1 MAIGSLGQY
10 LEDSTVENVVVDD
23 VKVCLL
29 PVDRDKEATEL
40 EPDHPMERGHAWLC
54 PNQDLGRGLGSTE
67 GFGERLL

>member
-23 VKVCLL
+23 VKVCVVLI
-29 PVDRDKEATEL
+29 DRDKEATKL
-40 EPDHPMERGHAWLC
+40 EPDHSMERGHAWLC
-54 PNQDLGRGLGSTE
+54 PNQDLGRSLGSTE